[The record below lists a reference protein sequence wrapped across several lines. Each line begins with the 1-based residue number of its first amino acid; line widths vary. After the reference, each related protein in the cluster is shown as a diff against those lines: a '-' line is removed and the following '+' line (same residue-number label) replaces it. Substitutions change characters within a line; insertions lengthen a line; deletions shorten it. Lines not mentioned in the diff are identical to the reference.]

1 MSKNI
6 LDNLFGS
13 KVRVKMLKF
22 LFRNYP
28 NPVTVGTLSRII
40 QESPSAVRRE
50 VLMLREIGLLK
61 KK

>member
-40 QESPSAVRRE
+40 QESPNTVRRE
-50 VLMLREIGLLK
+50 INLLRSIHVLK

>member
-40 QESPSAVRRE
+40 QESPNTVRRE
-50 VLMLREIGLLK
+50 IHLLQSIRVLRK
-61 KK
+61 K